1 MQPLSQTITIEKANN
16 TDLEKYLVPAFTRTF
31 ESEKQSPEFSHD
43 EDQITKQRL
52 YFNVNENQ
60 LTNRRQ
66 AILTA
71 FLEQI
76 AQELHLTESEKV
88 CFGEAYNAN
97 GIGNNV
103 RLPIIV
109 KTANREIHFGYLH
122 ANHDLVPNIK
132 HFCLT
137 NNDDERLA
145 VPVYDLIATR

>member
-1 MQPLSQTITIEKANN
+1 MQPLSATISIEKANSN
-16 TDLEKYLVPAFTRTF
+16 DIEKYIIPAFTQTF
-31 ESEKQSPEFSHD
+31 EHEKQSPEFSHD
-43 EDQITKQRL
+43 EDQITKRRL
-52 YFNVNENQ
+52 YLNIDENQ
-60 LTNRRQ
+60 LTDRRF
-66 AILTA
+66 AILKA

-76 AQELHLTESEKV
+76 AQELQLSEHENV

-122 ANHDLVPNIK
+122 ANHDLVRNIK
-132 HFCLT
+132 HFVLT
-137 NNDDERLA
+137 DNDDERLA

>member
-1 MQPLSQTITIEKANN
+1 MQQLSQTITIEKANH

-31 ESEKQSPEFSHD
+31 ASEKQSPEFSHA

-52 YFNVNENQ
+52 YLNVTENQ
-60 LTNRRQ
+60 LTDRRFT
-66 AILTA
+66 ILTD
-71 FLEQI
+71 FLDQI
-76 AQELHLTESEKV
+76 SQELQLSEPEQV

-122 ANHDLVPNIK
+122 ANHDLLRNIK

-137 NNDDERLA
+137 DNDDERLA
-145 VPVYDLIATR
+145 VPVYDLIAKM